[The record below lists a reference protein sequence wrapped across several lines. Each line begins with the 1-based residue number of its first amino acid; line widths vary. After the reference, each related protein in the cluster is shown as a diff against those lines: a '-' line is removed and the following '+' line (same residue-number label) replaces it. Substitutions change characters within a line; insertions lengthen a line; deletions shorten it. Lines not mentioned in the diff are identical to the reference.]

1 VAPRDLVLTVFA
13 VVASVVGIFVI
24 LGPGAAAI
32 GGGILLLVF
41 VVGAAIYGV
50 LALVGRWANR

>member
-1 VAPRDLVLTVFA
+1 VVPRDLVLTVFA
-13 VVASVVGIFVI
+13 VVASVVDIFVI